1 MALSPGTKLGP
12 YEIVSAVGAGGMG
25 EVYRARDARL
35 GRDVAVKVLP
45 ASFSSDPERLRRF
58 EQEARAVGALNHP
71 NILAIYDVGTYQG
84 MPFLVTELLQGKT
97 LRERLG
103 GGALAQ
109 RRSIEV
115 ALQVAQGLA
124 AAHDKGIVHRD
135 LKPENLFLTE
145 DGRLKILDFGLA
157 KLTHPS
163 AVGGNAF
170 TARTKSLTTEPGE
183 ILGTV
188 GYMSPEQVRG
198 EPADHR
204 SDIFSFGVIL
214 YEMLSGSRPFRKDT
228 PAETMAAILKEDPPD
243 LSAPQGDVS
252 PALKGVVSHC
262 LEKRPEMRFQSAR
275 DLGFALEAVSSVSGV
290 TPSAL
295 AVKVAPIWRRKL
307 VTVVPLAVAVIS
319 VVFAILAAKRAG
331 QTAPPLFHRL
341 TFRRGTVYSA
351 RFAPDGQEILYGAA
365 WDGKPVE
372 MYSTR
377 PEGPESRSLGLADAN
392 VLAISSSGELAVG
405 LHGRRGYFTT
415 LIGTLA
421 RMPLAGGAPR
431 EVLNDVEWAD
441 WSPDGSNLA
450 VVRGVEGKTRVE
462 YPIGKVLYQTQGW
475 ISHLRVSPDGNEIA
489 FLDHAIAGDDGGD
502 VAIVDL
508 DGKKSTLSS
517 GWISALGLAW
527 SPKQGDVWF
536 TAART
541 GGARAL
547 YAVTLEGELRLVARV
562 DRALTL
568 CDIFRDGR
576 VLMNGESLRAGIAAL
591 PPGARSERD
600 LSWLDFSGPA
610 DLSADGKTLLFGE
623 TGDGGGPDYS
633 VYIRG
638 TDGSPAIRL
647 GTGMALAMSPDGKW
661 ALTTNPHR
669 LPQQLALLPTGVG
682 EPQTLTHDA
691 IDHYGALFF
700 PDGKRILFVGSE
712 PGHSPRGYVLEVG
725 SPTATPRAVTP
736 EGVVPLGNAISP
748 DGKFFIARNI
758 RSDKVF
764 LYLVASG
771 EPKPIE
777 GIEPGESIAGWTAD
791 GHSVYV
797 SKFTLPPGKI
807 TRVELAT
814 GRRET
819 WKELMPSDP
828 AGFWG
833 FGPLRVA
840 LDGKAYAYQVVR
852 FLSDLYLVEGLR

>member
-1 MALSPGTKLGP
+1 
-12 YEIVSAVGAGGMG
+12 MG

-58 EQEARAVGALNHP
+58 EQEARAAGALNHP
-71 NILAIYDVGTYQG
+71 NILAIYDVGSYQG
-84 MPFLVTELLQGKT
+84 MPFLVTELLEGKT
-97 LRERLG
+97 VRERLA
-103 GGALAQ
+103 GGALSQ
-109 RRSIEV
+109 RRAIEL

-163 AVGGNAF
+163 AAGGDAF
-170 TARTKSLTTEPGE
+170 TARTKSLATEPGE

-204 SDIFSFGVIL
+204 SDVFSFGVIL

-228 PAETMAAILKEDPPD
+228 PAETMAAILKEDPPE
-243 LSAPQGDVS
+243 LSAPQHDVS

-262 LEKRPEMRFQSAR
+262 LEKRPQMRFQSAR

-290 TPSAL
+290 TPAAL
-295 AVKVAPIWRRKL
+295 AVTVAPTWRRKL

-319 VVFAILAAKRAG
+319 VVLAILAVRRAG

-372 MYSTR
+372 IYATR
-377 PEGPESRSLGLADAN
+377 SEGPESRSLGLADAN
-392 VLAISSSGELAVG
+392 VLAISSSAELAVG

-421 RMPLAGGAPR
+421 RTPLAGGAPR

-441 WSPDGSNLA
+441 WSADGSNLA
-450 VVRGVEGKTRVE
+450 VVRGARVE

-475 ISHLRVSPDGNEIA
+475 ISHLRVSPDGNKIA
-489 FLDHAIAGDDGGD
+489 FLDHHIHGDDGGD
-502 VAIVDL
+502 VAIVDR

-517 GWISALGLAW
+517 GWSSALGLAW
-527 SPKQGDVWF
+527 SPRQGEVWF

-547 YAVTLEGELRLVARV
+547 YAVTLQGGLRLVARV

-568 CDIFRDGR
+568 WDIFRDGR

-591 PPGARSERD
+591 TPGARSERD
-600 LSWLDFSGPA
+600 LSWLDFSYPS
-610 DLSADGKTLLFGE
+610 DLSADGKTLLFAE
-623 TGDGGGPDYS
+623 VGDGGGPDYS
-633 VYIRG
+633 VYVRG

-647 GTGMALAMSPDGKW
+647 GTGMALALSPDGKW
-661 ALTTNPHR
+661 ALTTNIHR
-669 LPQQLALLPTGVG
+669 LPQQLILLPTGVG

-691 IDHYGALFF
+691 IDHHDALFF

-712 PGHSPRGYVLEVG
+712 PGHSRRGYVLDLG
-725 SPTATPRAVTP
+725 SPTANPRAVTP

-748 DGKFFIARNI
+748 GGSFFVARDI
-758 RSDKVF
+758 RSHNVF
-764 LYLVASG
+764 LYPATGG

-807 TRVELAT
+807 TRVELTT

-819 WKELMPSDP
+819 WKELVPSDP

-852 FLSDLYLVEGLR
+852 FLSDLYLVEGLK